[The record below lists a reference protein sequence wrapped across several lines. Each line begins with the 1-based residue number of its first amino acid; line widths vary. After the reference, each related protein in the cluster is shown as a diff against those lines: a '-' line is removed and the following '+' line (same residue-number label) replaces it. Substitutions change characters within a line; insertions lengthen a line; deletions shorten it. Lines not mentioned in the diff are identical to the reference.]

1 MVNKMA
7 QEWWSG
13 SEVVQPSQ
21 TARQGV
27 LVPKAGPTPIELQAA
42 QLAKESAA
50 RAEESLI
57 ISKATEKRAVSEDE
71 RKRVKELRDA
81 YRGEDA
87 VRDYEKAFPNY
98 VAALKTGPN
107 EDLTLLY
114 LYAKTIDPQ
123 STVGASDMEN
133 INASDA
139 RLPAAVQGA
148 LRELR
153 ASDGKFTDAAR
164 TSIRSGLHKVIT
176 EKNQAYKFT
185 RDRFT
190 SDAQSDVYNVD
201 PTLVVGQPFGTQQQV
216 DDVKSY
222 WRKEYERNPE
232 SIPEAYRIERVEA
245 PELNVPPTGGPA
257 ATNRDIEIA
266 NTLQAAWQGGQSI
279 DQVNQLAIE
288 LTGGNPLSP
297 ETIQAL
303 QEDPNREIRFRPFVA
318 PAESAA
324 PAGDDLG
331 QAFYAGVGD
340 IAQGL
345 GEMAGIVG
353 NPANAAVNA
362 LFGTELST
370 DLGQTFREATGAPQ
384 GDPLASAINRAG
396 VAGLT
401 SVGGAG
407 LAARTLPTVGARDI
421 AATLATQPAQQI
433 AANVGGG
440 AAAEVVRQQGG
451 GTAAQIAATIAGGI
465 PAAGAV
471 NLGQSFM
478 RAAPEA
484 ISSFR
489 GAPQAAPAAKSAAD
503 QQFDLLAELRAFGEG
518 ATPSAPTSRAPLGNI
533 SVRELDQ
540 NQKMYLADN
549 GAQVTVMEDA
559 KFAPRNNSIT
569 DFVVPEGM
577 RGGGV
582 GGELL
587 DNVLSR
593 YDPMDVSAAASSDP
607 SVALFYNRGFRP
619 ASNPR
624 ASLEDALAIR
634 RDDSSVTMVIP
645 RDGQY
650 TPGGGSSSA
659 APRMFEAGET
669 VTSRAGGAMG
679 TSPEQIRL
687 MQAEG
692 LPVPVQL
699 TRGAAARDPE
709 QLAFEK
715 EQIFSELGGPLRRR
729 AEENN
734 LQALQNFDR
743 FIDMTGAEAPDIA
756 STGNAVI
763 KALSQGYQASKN
775 RVRTAYTEA
784 DKAGETAELVSYN
797 GLVDFINQQTPTTR
811 TSLAPILQS
820 TLEKLRMEDPS
831 GSGLISI
838 RALEDVRKAVN
849 KAVQPGTPNATYGTA
864 IKDLIDTATEGVG
877 GELYKK
883 ARQLRID
890 QADKFEKRAIV
901 ARLVSNIK
909 NMDDRRVPADRV
921 FKTAILNES
930 PENIQFLR
938 RTLRDLGDDGK
949 QAWSELQGAT
959 LRHIQERATANVNKT
974 SENLDV
980 ISAAQLNKAVDELD
994 KNGRLDL
1001 IFNPKMAQ
1009 QVRDLR
1015 DVVQYVNTVPPG
1027 TSINTSGTARTLAAA
1042 LGEMVVTGTTT
1053 SIPLPVLTGIKVIRD
1068 QIRDAKI
1075 KKQINR
1081 SLLPRGEQD

>member
-1 MVNKMA
+1 MA
-7 QEWWSG
+7 LPEEKTNSTPDWLTAG
-13 SEVVQPSQ
+13 STRIDKPVTQIRDGGIFIPTSSADKRAAEL
-21 TARQGV
+21 AEDA
-27 LVPKAGPTPIELQAA
+27 AG
-42 QLAKESAA
+42 
-50 RAEESLI
+50 RAEQASQ
-57 ISKATEKRAVSEDE
+57 ISKGAEQRAIGADE
-71 RKRVKELRDA
+71 RARVKELRDA
-81 YRGEDA
+81 FRGEDA
-87 VRDYEKAFPNY
+87 IKDFEKAFPNY
-98 VAALKTGPN
+98 VAALKTAPN

-133 INASDA
+133 INSSDA
-139 RLPAAVQGA
+139 RLPGAVQAA

-153 ASDGKFTDAAR
+153 ASDGKFTDTAR
-164 TSIRSGLHKVIT
+164 SSIRSGLHKVIT
-176 EKNQAYKFT
+176 QKNQAYKFT
-185 RDRFT
+185 RDRFM

-201 PTLVVGQPFGTQQQV
+201 PMLVVGKPFGTQQQV
-216 DDVKSY
+216 DDIKSY

-232 SIPEAYRIERVEA
+232 SIPEAFRNQEDEA
-245 PELNVPPTGGPA
+245 PAVEPELVEFETNPNLVVGTDGKVYDKRTGQPVDLNSQD
-257 ATNRDIEIA
+257 TN
-266 NTLQAAWQGGQSI
+266 N
-279 DQVNQLAIE
+279 
-288 LTGGNPLSP
+288 
-297 ETIQAL
+297 
-303 QEDPNREIRFRPFVA
+303 
-318 PAESAA
+318 
-324 PAGDDLG
+324 LG
-331 QAFYAGVGD
+331 QALYAGVGD
-340 IAQGL
+340 IAQGV
-345 GEMAGIVG
+345 GELAGIVG

-384 GDPLASAINRAG
+384 GNPLASAINRAG
-396 VAGLT
+396 VTGLT
-401 SVGGAG
+401 GVGGAT
-407 LAARTLPTVGARDI
+407 LAARTLPTLASREI
-421 AATLATQPAQQI
+421 AATLATQPAQQV
-433 AANVGGG
+433 AANIGGG

-451 GTAAQIAATIAGGI
+451 GIPAQLAATIAGGI

-471 NLGQSFM
+471 NLGQSMM
-478 RAAPEA
+478 RAAPEV

-489 GAPQAAPAAKSAAD
+489 GVPQAAPATTSATD
-503 QQFDLLAELRAFGEG
+503 ETFDLLAELRAFGEG
-518 ATPSAPTSRAPLGNI
+518 GTPSTPTSSAPLGNI
-533 SVRELDQ
+533 RVRELDQ

-549 GAQVTVMEDA
+549 GAQVTVMENA
-559 KFAPRNNSIT
+559 KFAPRSNSIT

-577 RGGGV
+577 RGSGV
-582 GGELL
+582 GGALL
-587 DNVLSR
+587 DDVLSR
-593 YDPMDVSAAASSDP
+593 YDPMDVSAAASSNP

-619 ASNPR
+619 SSNPQ
-624 ASLEDALAIR
+624 ASLDESLAIR

-645 RDGQY
+645 KEGEY
-650 TPGGGSSSA
+650 IPGGAASPT

-669 VTSRAGGAMG
+669 VTSRSGGAMG
-679 TSPEQIRL
+679 TSPEQVRL

-715 EQIFSELGGPLRRR
+715 EQIYTELGGPLRKR

-743 FIDMTGAEAPDIA
+743 FIDMTGAEAPDVA

-763 KALSQGYQASKN
+763 NALSNGYQASKN
-775 RVRTAYTEA
+775 RVRTAYTAA
-784 DKAGETAELVSYN
+784 DKAGETAEMVPYDSLI
-797 GLVDFINQQTPTTR
+797 DFVNQQTPTTR
-811 TSLAPILQS
+811 TTLAPILQS
-820 TLEKLRMEDPS
+820 TVEKLNMEDPAKT
-831 GSGLISI
+831 GMISI
-838 RALEDVRKAVN
+838 RALEDVRKSIN
-849 KAVQPGTPNATYGTA
+849 KAVQPNTPNESYGNA
-864 IKDLIDTATEGVG
+864 LKDIIDTATEGVG
-877 GELYKK
+877 GDLYKK

-890 QADKFEKRAIV
+890 QANKFENRAIV

-921 FKTAILNES
+921 FKTAILNDS

-980 ISAAQLNKAVDELD
+980 VSAAQLNKAVDELD

-1015 DVVQYVNTVPPG
+1015 DVIQYVNTVPPG
-1027 TSINTSGTARTLAAA
+1027 TSINNSGTARTLAAA
-1042 LGEMVVTGTTT
+1042 LAEMAITGTAT
-1053 SIPLPVLTGIKVIRD
+1053 SIPLPILTGIKVVRD
-1068 QIRDAKI
+1068 QVKNAKI

-1081 SLLPRGEQD
+1081 SLLPRDQRD

>member
-1 MVNKMA
+1 MA
-7 QEWWSG
+7 QADDEAFLKKYGGYTPQPKTVPVTAIKPILGGETPEEAAARRAAEGRAVSG
-13 SEVVQPSQ
+13 ESRE
-21 TARQGV
+21 AR
-27 LVPKAGPTPIELQAA
+27 AA
-42 QLAKESAA
+42 QLAEEAAVRAAESA
-50 RAEESLI
+50 E
-57 ISKATEKRAVSEDE
+57 ISKAAEGRAISEDE

-190 SDAQSDVYNVD
+190 SDAQSKVYNVD
-201 PTLVVGQPFGTQQQV
+201 PMLVVGQPFGTQQQV

-245 PELNVPPTGGPA
+245 PQLNVPPTGGPA

-266 NTLQAAWQGGQSI
+266 NTLQAAWQSGQSI
-279 DQVNQLAIE
+279 DQVNQLAIQ

-303 QEDPNREIRFRPFVA
+303 NEDAANAIKNNIGRQIRFRPFVA

-345 GEMAGIVG
+345 GEMAGIVA

-407 LAARTLPTVGARDI
+407 LLARTLPTVGARDI

-478 RAAPEA
+478 RAVPDA

-489 GAPQAAPAAKSAAD
+489 GAPQAVAQAAPETAMAAD
-503 QQFDLLAELRAFGEG
+503 EVA
-518 ATPSAPTSRAPLGNI
+518 AT
-533 SVRELDQ
+533 
-540 NQKMYLADN
+540 
-549 GAQVTVMEDA
+549 
-559 KFAPRNNSIT
+559 
-569 DFVVPEGM
+569 
-577 RGGGV
+577 
-582 GGELL
+582 
-587 DNVLSR
+587 
-593 YDPMDVSAAASSDP
+593 
-607 SVALFYNRGFRP
+607 
-619 ASNPR
+619 
-624 ASLEDALAIR
+624 
-634 RDDSSVTMVIP
+634 
-645 RDGQY
+645 
-650 TPGGGSSSA
+650 

-877 GELYKK
+877 GDLYKK

-974 SENLDV
+974 AENLDV

-1053 SIPLPVLTGIKVIRD
+1053 SIPLPILTGIKVIRD
-1068 QIRDAKI
+1068 QIRDIKI

>member
-1 MVNKMA
+1 MA
-7 QEWWSG
+7 EKYQEGQQLKG
-13 SEVVQPSQ
+13 SDGKIYVVVG
-21 TARQGV
+21 GV
-27 LVPKAGPTPIELQAA
+27 PREQIAGPSVQSGVYRLPKSPERAA
-42 QLAKESAA
+42 KEEREAGTFELAKEAA
-50 RAEESLI
+50 VRAEESAI
-57 ISKATEKRAVSEDE
+57 ISKASEARAVSEDE

-190 SDAQSDVYNVD
+190 SDAQSPVYNVD
-201 PTLVVGQPFGTQQQV
+201 PMLVVGQPFGTQQQV
-216 DDVKSY
+216 EDVKSY

-232 SIPEAYRIERVEA
+232 SLPEQYRPERVSA
-245 PELNVPPTGGPA
+245 PEINIPPDGGPV
-257 ATNRDIEIA
+257 ATDRDIEITNA
-266 NTLQAAWQGGQSI
+266 LQQAWAGNQTIEQI
-279 DQVNQLAIE
+279 DALSRQ
-288 LTGGNPLSP
+288 LTGGNGLSP

-303 QEDPNREIRFRPFVA
+303 RENETTRQNIRFKPYIA
-318 PAESAA
+318 PSEAAAA
-324 PAGDDLG
+324 PAGGDLG

-340 IAQGL
+340 IAQGV
-345 GEMAGIVG
+345 GDVFGIVA
-353 NPANAAVNA
+353 NPANAVVNA
-362 LFGTELST
+362 LTGANLTT

-384 GDPLASAINRAG
+384 GDPLATAINRAG
-396 VAGLT
+396 IGGLT
-401 SVGGAG
+401 SVGGAMG
-407 LAARTLPTVGARDI
+407 AARVLPTAGREI
-421 AATLATQPAQQI
+421 AEILATQPAQQI
-433 AANVGGG
+433 AANIGG
-440 AAAEVVRQQGG
+440 ASAAEIVRQQGG
-451 GTAAQIAATIAGGI
+451 GVPAQIAATIAGGI

-471 NLGQSFM
+471 SQAQSFA
-478 RAAPEA
+478 RSLPEA
-484 ISSFR
+484 VSTFR
-489 GAPQAAPAAKSAAD
+489 GVPQAVPAAVSAAD
-503 QQFDLLAELRAFGEG
+503 EIAV
-518 ATPSAPTSRAPLGNI
+518 TS
-533 SVRELDQ
+533 
-540 NQKMYLADN
+540 
-549 GAQVTVMEDA
+549 
-559 KFAPRNNSIT
+559 
-569 DFVVPEGM
+569 
-577 RGGGV
+577 
-582 GGELL
+582 
-587 DNVLSR
+587 
-593 YDPMDVSAAASSDP
+593 
-607 SVALFYNRGFRP
+607 
-619 ASNPR
+619 
-624 ASLEDALAIR
+624 
-634 RDDSSVTMVIP
+634 
-645 RDGQY
+645 
-650 TPGGGSSSA
+650 
-659 APRMFEAGET
+659 PRMFEAGET
-669 VTSRAGGAMG
+669 ITSRSGGAMG
-679 TSPEQIRL
+679 TSPEEIRL

-775 RVRTAYTEA
+775 RVRVAYTEA
-784 DKAGETAELVSYN
+784 DKAGETAEMVSYN
-797 GLVDFINQQTPTTR
+797 DLVNFIDQQTPTTR

-820 TLEKLRMEDPS
+820 TLEKLRMEDPA

-838 RALEDVRKAVN
+838 RALEDVRKSIN
-849 KAVQPGTPNATYGTA
+849 KAVQPGTPNSTYGDA
-864 IKDLIDTATEGVG
+864 LKDLIDAATEGVG
-877 GELYKK
+877 GDLYKK

-890 QADKFEKRAIV
+890 QSDKFEKRAIV

-909 NMDDRRVPADRV
+909 NMDDRRIPADRV
-921 FKTAILNES
+921 FQSAILNES

-1027 TSINTSGTARTLAAA
+1027 TSINNSGTARTLAAA
-1042 LGEMVVTGTTT
+1042 LGEMVITGTTT

-1068 QIRDAKI
+1068 QIKDAKI

-1081 SLLPRGEQD
+1081 SLLPRGE

>member
-1 MVNKMA
+1 MA
-7 QEWWSG
+7 ENPFARFKTG
-13 SEVVQPSQ
+13 S
-21 TARQGV
+21 TAQDTSRGV
-27 LVPKAGPTPIELQAA
+27 EIP
-42 QLAKESAA
+42 ESATELRA
-50 RAEESLI
+50 AELAEDAAMRAEQASE
-57 ISKATEKRAVSEDE
+57 ISKASEGRAISADE
-71 RKRVKELRDA
+71 RARVKELRDA
-81 YRGEDA
+81 FRGEDA
-87 VRDYEKAFPNY
+87 TRDYEKAFPNY
-98 VAALKTGPN
+98 VAALKTEPS

-123 STVGASDMEN
+123 STVGASDMDN
-133 INASDA
+133 INSSDA
-139 RLPAAVQGA
+139 RLPGAVQSA

-164 TSIRSGLHKVIT
+164 SSIRSGLHKVIT
-176 EKNQAYKFT
+176 QKNQAYKFT
-185 RDRFT
+185 RDRFM

-201 PTLVVGQPFGTQQQV
+201 PMLVVGKPFGTQQQV
-216 DDVKSY
+216 DDIKSY

-232 SIPEAYRIERVEA
+232 SIPEAFRNIPSAQPEVSANVQDDTALKAKYPEAVEFQYDKNG
-245 PELNVPPTGGPA
+245 ELLGYYNSNDEFTLLFGNNGGDIPPSGG
-257 ATNRDIEIA
+257 E
-266 NTLQAAWQGGQSI
+266 GS
-279 DQVNQLAIE
+279 
-288 LTGGNPLSP
+288 
-297 ETIQAL
+297 
-303 QEDPNREIRFRPFVA
+303 
-318 PAESAA
+318 
-324 PAGDDLG
+324 DLG

-340 IAQGL
+340 IAQGV
-345 GEMAGIVG
+345 GELAGIVG

-396 VAGLT
+396 VTGLT
-401 SVGGAG
+401 GIGGAS
-407 LAARTLPTVGARDI
+407 LAARTLPTLASREI
-421 AATLATQPAQQI
+421 AATLATQPAQQV
-433 AANVGGG
+433 AANIGGG

-451 GTAAQIAATIAGGI
+451 GIPAQLAATIVGGV

-471 NLGQSFM
+471 NLGQSMM
-478 RAAPEA
+478 RAAPDV

-489 GAPQAAPAAKSAAD
+489 GTVPDVPTSGGQAQYVIPEAPSQLNKPRIPTQQEMEKLSSVQNVDLASVRRGQDVYAIQENMAGKYAEPLIEGFGEIPVGVRLENGEIIAYDGNHRVALALGEGREKIPMYVIDAKDFDPANQGLKASAYKGMSD
-503 QQFDLLAELRAFGEG
+503 EEMLAELG
-518 ATPSAPTSRAPLGNI
+518 AEASPT
-533 SVRELDQ
+533 
-540 NQKMYLADN
+540 
-549 GAQVTVMEDA
+549 
-559 KFAPRNNSIT
+559 
-569 DFVVPEGM
+569 
-577 RGGGV
+577 
-582 GGELL
+582 
-587 DNVLSR
+587 
-593 YDPMDVSAAASSDP
+593 
-607 SVALFYNRGFRP
+607 
-619 ASNPR
+619 
-624 ASLEDALAIR
+624 
-634 RDDSSVTMVIP
+634 
-645 RDGQY
+645 
-650 TPGGGSSSA
+650 

-669 VTSRAGGAMG
+669 VTSRSAGAMG

-743 FIDMTGAEAPDIA
+743 FIDMTGAEAPDVA

-763 KALSQGYQASKN
+763 NALSQGYQASKN
-775 RVRTAYTEA
+775 RVRTAYTAA
-784 DKAGETAELVSYN
+784 DKAGETAEMVPYN
-797 GLVDFINQQTPTTR
+797 SIIDFINQQTPTTR
-811 TSLAPILQS
+811 TTLAPILQS
-820 TLEKLRMEDPS
+820 TLEKLNMEDS
-831 GSGLISI
+831 AKTGMVSI
-838 RALEDVRKAVN
+838 RSLEDVRKSIN
-849 KAVQPGTPNATYGTA
+849 KAVQPGTPNESYGTA
-864 IKDLIDTATEGVG
+864 LKELIDASTEGVG
-877 GELYKK
+877 GDLYKK
-883 ARQLRID
+883 ARELRID
-890 QADKFEKRAIV
+890 QANKFENRAIV

-980 ISAAQLNKAVDELD
+980 VSAAQLNRAVDELD

-1001 IFNPKMAQ
+1001 IFNPKMSQ

-1015 DVVQYVNTVPPG
+1015 DVIQYVNTVPPG

-1042 LGEMVVTGTTT
+1042 LGEMVVTGTAT
-1053 SIPLPVLTGIKVIRD
+1053 SIPLPILTGIKVIRD
-1068 QIRDAKI
+1068 QVKNAKI

-1081 SLLPRGEQD
+1081 SLLPRDERD

>member
-1 MVNKMA
+1 V
-7 QEWWSG
+7 QSG
-13 SEVVQPSQ
+13 VY
-21 TARQGV
+21 R
-27 LVPKAGPTPIELQAA
+27 LPKSPERAAKEEREAGTFE
-42 QLAKESAA
+42 LAKEAA
-50 RAEESLI
+50 VRAEESAI
-57 ISKATEKRAVSEDE
+57 ISKASEARAVSEDE

-87 VRDYEKAFPNY
+87 VKDYEKAFPNY

-190 SDAQSDVYNVD
+190 SDAQSPVYNVD
-201 PTLVVGQPFGTQQQV
+201 PMLVVGQPFGTQQQV

-232 SIPEAYRIERVEA
+232 SLPEQYRPERVSA
-245 PELNVPPTGGPA
+245 PEINIPPGGGPV
-257 ATNRDIEIA
+257 ATDRDIEITNA
-266 NTLQAAWQGGQSI
+266 LQQAWAGNQTIEQI
-279 DQVNQLAIE
+279 DALSRQ
-288 LTGGNPLSP
+288 LTGGNGLSP

-303 QEDPNREIRFRPFVA
+303 RENETTRQNIRFKPYIA
-318 PAESAA
+318 PSEAAAA
-324 PAGDDLG
+324 PAGGDLG

-340 IAQGL
+340 IAQGV
-345 GEMAGIVG
+345 GDVFGIVA
-353 NPANAAVNA
+353 NPANAVVNA
-362 LFGTELST
+362 LTGANLTT

-384 GDPLASAINRAG
+384 GDPLATAINRAG
-396 VAGLT
+396 IGGLT
-401 SVGGAG
+401 SVGGAMG
-407 LAARTLPTVGARDI
+407 AARVLPTAGREI
-421 AATLATQPAQQI
+421 AEILATQPAQQI
-433 AANVGGG
+433 AANIGG
-440 AAAEVVRQQGG
+440 ASAAEIVRQQGG
-451 GTAAQIAATIAGGI
+451 GVPAQIAATIAGGI

-471 NLGQSFM
+471 SQAQSFA
-478 RAAPEA
+478 RSLPEA
-484 ISSFR
+484 VSTFR
-489 GAPQAAPAAKSAAD
+489 GVPQAVPAGMMIETTQNAPRSVI
-503 QQFDLLAELRAFGEG
+503 AEVTDVGMGQKRYSTPEG
-518 ATPSAPTSRAPLGNI
+518 AF
-533 SVRELDQ
+533 
-540 NQKMYLADN
+540 
-549 GAQVTVMEDA
+549 VTVMENA
-559 KFAPRNNSIT
+559 PYAPRQNSVTGFFVPEDARGQRIGSQLLEEVLRKYPAEDISTSIT
-569 DFVVPEGM
+569 SEP
-577 RGGGV
+577 
-582 GGELL
+582 
-587 DNVLSR
+587 
-593 YDPMDVSAAASSDP
+593 SARA
-607 SVALFYNRGFRP
+607 FYNLGFRP
-619 ASNPR
+619 LGQPNAT
-624 ASLEDALAIR
+624 LDDALAIMR
-634 RDDSSVTMVIP
+634 EDSSVSMGIP
-645 RDGQY
+645 R
-650 TPGGGSSSA
+650 GGASPLKNEPIAENGT
-659 APRMFEAGET
+659 RMFEAGET
-669 VTSRAGGAMG
+669 ITSRSGGAMG
-679 TSPEQIRL
+679 TSPEEIRL

-775 RVRTAYTEA
+775 RVRVAYTEA
-784 DKAGETAELVSYN
+784 DKAGETAEMVSYN
-797 GLVDFINQQTPTTR
+797 DLVNFIDQQTPTTR

-820 TLEKLRMEDPS
+820 TLEKLRMEDPA

-838 RALEDVRKAVN
+838 RALEDVRKSIN
-849 KAVQPGTPNATYGTA
+849 KAVQPGTPNSTYGNA
-864 IKDLIDTATEGVG
+864 LKDLIDTATEGVG
-877 GELYKK
+877 GDLYKK

-921 FKTAILNES
+921 FQSAILNES

-1053 SIPLPVLTGIKVIRD
+1053 SIPLPILTGIKVIRD
-1068 QIRDAKI
+1068 QIKDAKI

>member
-1 MVNKMA
+1 MA
-7 QEWWSG
+7 EKYQEGQQLKG
-13 SEVVQPSQ
+13 SDGKIYVVVG
-21 TARQGV
+21 GV
-27 LVPKAGPTPIELQAA
+27 PREQIAGPSVQSGVYRLPKSPEKAAEEERKIDAARIAEEANLRAA
-42 QLAKESAA
+42 QSSNISAA
-50 RAEESLI
+50 SEA
-57 ISKATEKRAVSEDE
+57 RAVSEDE

-87 VRDYEKAFPNY
+87 VKDYEKAFPNY

-190 SDAQSDVYNVD
+190 SDAQSPVYNVD
-201 PTLVVGQPFGTQQQV
+201 PMLVVGQPFGTQQQV
-216 DDVKSY
+216 EDVKSY

-232 SIPEAYRIERVEA
+232 SLPEEYRPERVSA
-245 PELNVPPTGGPA
+245 PEINIPPGGGPV
-257 ATNRDIEIA
+257 ATDRDIEITNA
-266 NTLQAAWQGGQSI
+266 LQQAWAGNQTIEQI
-279 DQVNQLAIE
+279 DALSRQ
-288 LTGGNPLSP
+288 LTGGNGLSP

-303 QEDPNREIRFRPFVA
+303 RENETTRQNIRFKPYIA
-318 PAESAA
+318 PSEAEA
-324 PAGDDLG
+324 PAGGDLG

-340 IAQGL
+340 IAQGV
-345 GEMAGIVG
+345 GDVFGIVA
-353 NPANAAVNA
+353 NPANAVVNA
-362 LFGTELST
+362 LTGANLTT

-384 GDPLASAINRAG
+384 GDPLATAINRAG
-396 VAGLT
+396 IGGLT
-401 SVGGAG
+401 SVGGAMG
-407 LAARTLPTVGARDI
+407 AARVLPTAGREI
-421 AATLATQPAQQI
+421 AEILATQPAQQI
-433 AANVGGG
+433 AANIGG
-440 AAAEVVRQQGG
+440 ASAAEIVRQQGG
-451 GTAAQIAATIAGGI
+451 GVPAQIAATIAGGI

-471 NLGQSFM
+471 SQAQSFA
-478 RAAPEA
+478 RSIPEA
-484 ISSFR
+484 VSTFR
-489 GAPQAAPAAKSAAD
+489 GVPQAVPAAVSAAD
-503 QQFDLLAELRAFGEG
+503 EIAV
-518 ATPSAPTSRAPLGNI
+518 TS
-533 SVRELDQ
+533 
-540 NQKMYLADN
+540 
-549 GAQVTVMEDA
+549 
-559 KFAPRNNSIT
+559 
-569 DFVVPEGM
+569 
-577 RGGGV
+577 
-582 GGELL
+582 
-587 DNVLSR
+587 
-593 YDPMDVSAAASSDP
+593 
-607 SVALFYNRGFRP
+607 
-619 ASNPR
+619 
-624 ASLEDALAIR
+624 
-634 RDDSSVTMVIP
+634 
-645 RDGQY
+645 
-650 TPGGGSSSA
+650 
-659 APRMFEAGET
+659 PRMFEAGET
-669 VTSRAGGAMG
+669 ITSRSGGAMG
-679 TSPEQIRL
+679 TSPEEIRL

-743 FIDMTGAEAPDIA
+743 FIDMTGAEAPDVA

-775 RVRTAYTEA
+775 RVRAAYTEA
-784 DKAGETAELVSYN
+784 DKAGETAEMVSYN
-797 GLVDFINQQTPTTR
+797 DLVNFIDQQTPTTR

-831 GSGLISI
+831 GTGMISI
-838 RALEDVRKAVN
+838 RALEDVRKSIN
-849 KAVQPGTPNATYGTA
+849 KAVQPGTPNSTYGNA
-864 IKDLIDTATEGVG
+864 LKDLIDAATEGVG
-877 GELYKK
+877 GDLYKK

-921 FKTAILNES
+921 FQSAILNES

-1053 SIPLPVLTGIKVIRD
+1053 SIPLPILTGIKVIRD
-1068 QIRDAKI
+1068 QIKDAKI

>member
-1 MVNKMA
+1 MA
-7 QEWWSG
+7 DKYKEGERLIG
-13 SEVVQPSQ
+13 SDGKIYVFQNGE
-21 TARQGV
+21 AREEITPPNLGPV
-27 LVPKAGPTPIELQAA
+27 LQRPASPQKLAAA
-42 QLAKESAA
+42 QLAQEAA
-50 RAEESLI
+50 VRAEESSD
-57 ISKATEKRAVSEDE
+57 ISKASEKRAIGADE
-71 RKRVKELRDA
+71 RARVKELRDA
-81 YRGEDA
+81 FRGEDA
-87 VRDYEKAFPNY
+87 IVDFEKAFPNY
-98 VAALKTGPN
+98 VAALKTDPN

-133 INASDA
+133 INQSDA
-139 RLPAAVQGA
+139 RLPGAVQSA

-153 ASDGKFTDAAR
+153 AADGKFTDTAR
-164 TSIRSGLHKVIT
+164 SSIRSGLHKVIT
-176 EKNQAYKFT
+176 QKNQAYKFT
-185 RDRFT
+185 RDRFM

-201 PTLVVGQPFGTQQQV
+201 PMLVVGKPFGTQQQV
-216 DDVKSY
+216 DDIRSY
-222 WRKEYERNPE
+222 WLKEYERNPE
-232 SIPEAYRIERVEA
+232 SIPEAFRKKTVEV

-257 ATNRDIEIA
+257 ATNRDLEITDALQQAWAGNQTIE
-266 NTLQAAWQGGQSI
+266 QI
-279 DQVNQLAIE
+279 DALSRQ
-288 LTGGNPLSP
+288 LTGGNGLSP

-303 QEDPNREIRFRPFVA
+303 RENETTRQSVRFKPYIA
-318 PAESAA
+318 PSEAES
-324 PAGDDLG
+324 PAGGDLG

-340 IAQGL
+340 IAQGV
-345 GEMAGIVG
+345 GELAGIVG

-396 VAGLT
+396 VTGLT
-401 SVGGAG
+401 GVGGAT
-407 LAARTLPTVGARDI
+407 LAARTLPTLASREI
-421 AATLATQPAQQI
+421 AATLATQPAQQV
-433 AANVGGG
+433 AANIGGG

-451 GTAAQIAATIAGGI
+451 GIPAQLAATIVGGV

-471 NLGQSFM
+471 NLGQSMM
-478 RAAPEA
+478 RAAPDV

-489 GAPQAAPAAKSAAD
+489 GVPQAVAQVAPETVMAAD
-503 QQFDLLAELRAFGEG
+503 E
-518 ATPSAPTSRAPLGNI
+518 
-533 SVRELDQ
+533 V
-540 NQKMYLADN
+540 
-549 GAQVTVMEDA
+549 
-559 KFAPRNNSIT
+559 
-569 DFVVPEGM
+569 
-577 RGGGV
+577 
-582 GGELL
+582 
-587 DNVLSR
+587 
-593 YDPMDVSAAASSDP
+593 AA
-607 SVALFYNRGFRP
+607 
-619 ASNPR
+619 
-624 ASLEDALAIR
+624 
-634 RDDSSVTMVIP
+634 M
-645 RDGQY
+645 
-650 TPGGGSSSA
+650 

-669 VTSRAGGAMG
+669 VTSRSGGAMG

-715 EQIFSELGGPLRRR
+715 EQIYTELGGPLRRR

-743 FIDMTGAEAPDIA
+743 FIDMTGAETPDVA

-763 KALSQGYQASKN
+763 NALSNGYQASKN
-775 RVRTAYTEA
+775 RVRTAYTAA
-784 DKAGETAELVSYN
+784 DKAGETAEMVPYN
-797 GLVDFINQQTPTTR
+797 SLIDFVNQQTPTTR
-811 TSLAPILQS
+811 TTLAPILQS
-820 TLEKLRMEDPS
+820 TVEKLNMEDPEKT
-831 GSGLISI
+831 GMISI
-838 RALEDVRKAVN
+838 RALEDVRKSIN
-849 KAVQPGTPNATYGTA
+849 KAVQPGTPNESYGTA
-864 IKDLIDTATEGVG
+864 LKELIDASTEGVG
-877 GELYKK
+877 GDLYKK
-883 ARQLRID
+883 ARGLRID
-890 QADKFEKRAIV
+890 QANKFENRAIV

-921 FKTAILNES
+921 FKTAILNDS

-980 ISAAQLNKAVDELD
+980 VSAAQLNKAVDELD

-1015 DVVQYVNTVPPG
+1015 DVIQYVNTVPPG
-1027 TSINTSGTARTLAAA
+1027 TSINNSGTARTLAAA
-1042 LGEMVVTGTTT
+1042 LAEMAITGTAT
-1053 SIPLPVLTGIKVIRD
+1053 SIPLPILTGIKVIRD
-1068 QIRDAKI
+1068 QVKNAKI

-1081 SLLPRGEQD
+1081 SLLPRDQQD

>member
-1 MVNKMA
+1 MA
-7 QEWWSG
+7 QQNPFDEFDNEPIKSVPIRSIKPITLG
-13 SEVVQPSQ
+13 ESPEA
-21 TARQGV
+21 TASRRAGEQRQSNEE
-27 LVPKAGPTPIELQAA
+27 IRQ
-42 QLAKESAA
+42 QNAA
-50 RAEESLI
+50 RLAQEAAGRAEQASE
-57 ISKATEKRAVSEDE
+57 ISKASEGRAISADE
-71 RKRVKELRDA
+71 RARVKELRDA
-81 YRGEDA
+81 FRGEDA
-87 VRDYEKAFPNY
+87 TRDYEKAFPNY
-98 VAALKTGPN
+98 VAALKTEPS

-123 STVGASDMEN
+123 STVGASDMDN
-133 INASDA
+133 INSSDA
-139 RLPAAVQGA
+139 RLPGAVQSA

-164 TSIRSGLHKVIT
+164 SSIRSGLHKVIT
-176 EKNQAYKFT
+176 QKNQAYKFT
-185 RDRFT
+185 RDRFM

-201 PTLVVGQPFGTQQQV
+201 PMLVVGKPFGTQQQV
-216 DDVKSY
+216 DDIKSY

-232 SIPEAYRIERVEA
+232 SIPEAFRTENVEA
-245 PELNVPPTGGPA
+245 PAVEPTLVEFETDPNLVVGTDGKVYDKRTGQPI
-257 ATNRDIEIA
+257 DI
-266 NTLQAAWQGGQSI
+266 NS
-279 DQVNQLAIE
+279 
-288 LTGGNPLSP
+288 
-297 ETIQAL
+297 
-303 QEDPNREIRFRPFVA
+303 EDPNN
-318 PAESAA
+318 
-324 PAGDDLG
+324 LG

-340 IAQGL
+340 IAQGV
-345 GEMAGIVG
+345 GELAGIVG

-396 VAGLT
+396 VTGLT
-401 SVGGAG
+401 GIGGAS
-407 LAARTLPTVGARDI
+407 LAARTLPTLASREI
-421 AATLATQPAQQI
+421 AATLATQPAQQV
-433 AANVGGG
+433 AANIGGG

-451 GTAAQIAATIAGGI
+451 GIPAQLAATIVGGV

-471 NLGQSFM
+471 NLGQSMM
-478 RAAPEA
+478 RAAPDV

-489 GAPQAAPAAKSAAD
+489 GAPQAVSSGTATEVAD
-503 QQFDLLAELRAFGEG
+503 V
-518 ATPSAPTSRAPLGNI
+518 APTSLIAQVTDAGMG
-533 SVRELDQ
+533 
-540 NQKMYLADN
+540 QKRYSTPE
-549 GAQVTVMEDA
+549 GAFVTVMENA
-559 KFAPRNNSIT
+559 PYAPRQNSVT
-569 DFVVPEGM
+569 GFFVPEDA
-577 RGGGV
+577 RGQRIGSQ
-582 GGELL
+582 LL
-587 DNVLSR
+587 EEVLRKYPAEDISTSISSE
-593 YDPMDVSAAASSDP
+593 PSARA
-607 SVALFYNRGFRP
+607 FYNLGFRP
-619 ASNPR
+619 LGNPTG
-624 ASLEDALAIR
+624 SLDDALAIMR
-634 RDDSSVTMVIP
+634 EDSSVSMAIP
-645 RDGQY
+645 K
-650 TPGGGSSSA
+650 GGDSPLKIDPATQVS
-659 APRMFEAGET
+659 PRMFEAGET
-669 VTSRAGGAMG
+669 VTSRSAGAMG

-743 FIDMTGAEAPDIA
+743 FIDMTGAEAPDVA

-763 KALSQGYQASKN
+763 NALSQGYQASKN
-775 RVRTAYTEA
+775 RVRTAYTAA
-784 DKAGETAELVSYN
+784 DKAGETAEMVPYN
-797 GLVDFINQQTPTTR
+797 SIIDFINQQTPTTR
-811 TSLAPILQS
+811 TTLAPILQS
-820 TLEKLRMEDPS
+820 TLEKLNMEDS
-831 GSGLISI
+831 AKTGMVSI
-838 RALEDVRKAVN
+838 RSLEDVRKSIN
-849 KAVQPGTPNATYGTA
+849 KAVQPGTPNESYGA
-864 IKDLIDTATEGVG
+864 ALKELIDASTEGVG
-877 GELYKK
+877 GDLYKK
-883 ARQLRID
+883 ARELRID
-890 QADKFEKRAIV
+890 QANKFENRAIV

-980 ISAAQLNKAVDELD
+980 VSAAQLNKAVDELD

-1001 IFNPKMAQ
+1001 IFNPKMSQ

-1015 DVVQYVNTVPPG
+1015 DVIQYVNTVPPG

-1042 LGEMVVTGTTT
+1042 LGEMVVTGTAT
-1053 SIPLPVLTGIKVIRD
+1053 SIPLPILTGIKVIRD
-1068 QIRDAKI
+1068 QVKNAKI

-1081 SLLPRGEQD
+1081 SLLPRDQRD

>member
-1 MVNKMA
+1 MA
-7 QEWWSG
+7 EKYQEGQQLKG
-13 SEVVQPSQ
+13 SDGKIYVVVG
-21 TARQGV
+21 GV
-27 LVPKAGPTPIELQAA
+27 PREQIAGPSVQSGVYRLPKSPEKAAEEERKIDAARIAEEANIRAA
-42 QLAKESAA
+42 QSSNISAA
-50 RAEESLI
+50 SEA
-57 ISKATEKRAVSEDE
+57 RAVSEDE

-87 VRDYEKAFPNY
+87 VRDYEKAVPNY
-98 VAALKTGPN
+98 VAALKTNPN

-190 SDAQSDVYNVD
+190 SDAQSPVYNVD
-201 PTLVVGQPFGTQQQV
+201 PMLVIGQPFGTQQQV
-216 DDVKSY
+216 EDVKSY

-232 SIPEAYRIERVEA
+232 SLPEEYRPERVSA
-245 PELNVPPTGGPA
+245 PEINIPPGGGPV
-257 ATNRDIEIA
+257 ATDRDIEITNA
-266 NTLQAAWQGGQSI
+266 LQQAWAGNQTIEQI
-279 DQVNQLAIE
+279 DALSRQ
-288 LTGGNPLSP
+288 LTGGNGLSP

-303 QEDPNREIRFRPFVA
+303 RENETTRQNIRFKPYIA
-318 PAESAA
+318 PSEAAAA
-324 PAGDDLG
+324 PAGGDLG

-340 IAQGL
+340 IAQGV
-345 GEMAGIVG
+345 GDVFGIVA
-353 NPANAAVNA
+353 NPANAVVNA
-362 LFGTELST
+362 LTGANLTT

-384 GDPLASAINRAG
+384 GDPLATAINRAG
-396 VAGLT
+396 IGGLT
-401 SVGGAG
+401 SVGGAMG
-407 LAARTLPTVGARDI
+407 AARVLPTAGREI
-421 AATLATQPAQQI
+421 AEILATQPAQQI
-433 AANVGGG
+433 AANIGG
-440 AAAEVVRQQGG
+440 ASAAEIVRQQGG
-451 GTAAQIAATIAGGI
+451 GVPAQIAATIAGGI

-471 NLGQSFM
+471 SQAQSFA
-478 RAAPEA
+478 RSLPEA
-484 ISSFR
+484 ISTFR
-489 GAPQAAPAAKSAAD
+489 GAPQAVPAVVSAAD
-503 QQFDLLAELRAFGEG
+503 EIA
-518 ATPSAPTSRAPLGNI
+518 
-533 SVRELDQ
+533 
-540 NQKMYLADN
+540 
-549 GAQVTVMEDA
+549 VM
-559 KFAPRNNSIT
+559 
-569 DFVVPEGM
+569 
-577 RGGGV
+577 
-582 GGELL
+582 
-587 DNVLSR
+587 
-593 YDPMDVSAAASSDP
+593 AAS
-607 SVALFYNRGFRP
+607 A
-619 ASNPR
+619 PR
-624 ASLEDALAIR
+624 ASPINSIDILNAPDDEIVTLYHGTTEGAANKIRQTGNLKSAGEPSVYLTTDPTGGGYGDGTVVPVRVRRGLLEI
-634 RDDSSVTMVIP
+634 DDEFP
-645 RDGQY
+645 DGRMDFRIDLNR
-650 TPGGGSSSA
+650 PGGSVPVQIA
-659 APRMFEAGET
+659 DEAAAMAPRMFEAGET
-669 VTSRAGGAMG
+669 VTSRSGGAMG

-743 FIDMTGAEAPDIA
+743 FIDMTGAEAPDVA

-775 RVRTAYTEA
+775 RVRAAYTEA
-784 DKAGETAELVSYN
+784 DKAGETAEMVSYN
-797 GLVDFINQQTPTTR
+797 DLVNFIDQQTPTTR

-820 TLEKLRMEDPS
+820 TLEKLRMEDPA

-838 RALEDVRKAVN
+838 RALEDVRKSIN
-849 KAVQPGTPNATYGTA
+849 KAVQPGTPNSTYGDA
-864 IKDLIDTATEGVG
+864 LKDLIDTATEGVG
-877 GELYKK
+877 GDLYKK

-890 QADKFEKRAIV
+890 QSNKFEKRAIV

-921 FKTAILNES
+921 FQSAILNES

-1053 SIPLPVLTGIKVIRD
+1053 SIPLPILTGIKVIRD
-1068 QIRDAKI
+1068 QIKDAKI

>member
-1 MVNKMA
+1 
-7 QEWWSG
+7 
-13 SEVVQPSQ
+13 
-21 TARQGV
+21 
-27 LVPKAGPTPIELQAA
+27 
-42 QLAKESAA
+42 
-50 RAEESLI
+50 
-57 ISKATEKRAVSEDE
+57 
-71 RKRVKELRDA
+71 
-81 YRGEDA
+81 
-87 VRDYEKAFPNY
+87 
-98 VAALKTGPN
+98 
-107 EDLTLLY
+107 
-114 LYAKTIDPQ
+114 
-123 STVGASDMEN
+123 MEN

-201 PTLVVGQPFGTQQQV
+201 PMLVVGQPFGTQQQV

-232 SIPEAYRIERVEA
+232 SIPEAYRPERVSA
-245 PELNVPPTGGPA
+245 PEINIPPGGGPV
-257 ATNRDIEIA
+257 ATDRDIEITNA
-266 NTLQAAWQGGQSI
+266 LQQAWAGNQTIEQI
-279 DQVNQLAIE
+279 DALSRQ
-288 LTGGNPLSP
+288 LTGGNGLSP

-303 QEDPNREIRFRPFVA
+303 RENETTRQNIRFKPYIA
-318 PAESAA
+318 PSEAEA
-324 PAGDDLG
+324 PAGGDLG

-340 IAQGL
+340 IAQGV
-345 GEMAGIVG
+345 GDVFGIVA
-353 NPANAAVNA
+353 NPANAVVNA
-362 LFGTELST
+362 LTGANLTT

-384 GDPLASAINRAG
+384 GDPLATAINRAG
-396 VAGLT
+396 IGGLT
-401 SVGGAG
+401 SVGGAMG
-407 LAARTLPTVGARDI
+407 AARVLPTAGREI
-421 AATLATQPAQQI
+421 AEILATQPAQQI
-433 AANVGGG
+433 AANIGG
-440 AAAEVVRQQGG
+440 ASAAEIVRQQGG
-451 GTAAQIAATIAGGI
+451 GVPAQIAATIAGGI

-471 NLGQSFM
+471 SQAQSFT
-478 RAAPEA
+478 RSLPEA
-484 ISSFR
+484 ISTFR
-489 GAPQAAPAAKSAAD
+489 GAPQAIPAAVSAAD
-503 QQFDLLAELRAFGEG
+503 EIAV
-518 ATPSAPTSRAPLGNI
+518 TS
-533 SVRELDQ
+533 
-540 NQKMYLADN
+540 
-549 GAQVTVMEDA
+549 
-559 KFAPRNNSIT
+559 
-569 DFVVPEGM
+569 
-577 RGGGV
+577 
-582 GGELL
+582 
-587 DNVLSR
+587 
-593 YDPMDVSAAASSDP
+593 
-607 SVALFYNRGFRP
+607 
-619 ASNPR
+619 
-624 ASLEDALAIR
+624 
-634 RDDSSVTMVIP
+634 
-645 RDGQY
+645 
-650 TPGGGSSSA
+650 
-659 APRMFEAGET
+659 PRMFEAGET
-669 VTSRAGGAMG
+669 ITSRSGGAMG
-679 TSPEQIRL
+679 TSPEEIRL

-743 FIDMTGAEAPDIA
+743 FIDMTGAEAPDVA

-775 RVRTAYTEA
+775 RVRAAYTEA
-784 DKAGETAELVSYN
+784 DKAGETAEMVSYN
-797 GLVDFINQQTPTTR
+797 DLVNFIDQQTPTTR

-838 RALEDVRKAVN
+838 RALEDVRKSIN
-849 KAVQPGTPNATYGTA
+849 KAVQPGTPNSTYGNA
-864 IKDLIDTATEGVG
+864 LKDLIDTATEGVG

-921 FKTAILNES
+921 FQSAILNES

-1068 QIRDAKI
+1068 QIKDAKI

>member
-1 MVNKMA
+1 MVINMA
-7 QEWWSG
+7 QQNPFDEFDNEPIKSVPIRSIKPITLG
-13 SEVVQPSQ
+13 ESPEA
-21 TARQGV
+21 TASRRAGEQRQSNEE
-27 LVPKAGPTPIELQAA
+27 IRQ
-42 QLAKESAA
+42 QNAA
-50 RAEESLI
+50 RLAQEAAGRAEQASE
-57 ISKATEKRAVSEDE
+57 ISKASEGRAISADE
-71 RKRVKELRDA
+71 RARVKELRDA
-81 YRGEDA
+81 FRGEDA
-87 VRDYEKAFPNY
+87 TRDYEKAFPNY
-98 VAALKTGPN
+98 VAALKTEPS

-123 STVGASDMEN
+123 STVGASDMDN
-133 INASDA
+133 INSSDA
-139 RLPAAVQGA
+139 RLPGAVQSA

-164 TSIRSGLHKVIT
+164 SSIRSGLHKVIT
-176 EKNQAYKFT
+176 QKNQAYKFT
-185 RDRFT
+185 RDRFM

-201 PTLVVGQPFGTQQQV
+201 PMLVVGKPFGTQQQV
-216 DDVKSY
+216 DDIKSY

-232 SIPEAYRIERVEA
+232 SIPEAFRTENVEA
-245 PELNVPPTGGPA
+245 PAVEPTLVEFETDPNLVVGTDGKVYDKRTGQPI
-257 ATNRDIEIA
+257 DI
-266 NTLQAAWQGGQSI
+266 NS
-279 DQVNQLAIE
+279 
-288 LTGGNPLSP
+288 
-297 ETIQAL
+297 
-303 QEDPNREIRFRPFVA
+303 EDPNN
-318 PAESAA
+318 
-324 PAGDDLG
+324 LG

-340 IAQGL
+340 IAQGV
-345 GEMAGIVG
+345 GELAGIVG

-396 VAGLT
+396 VTGLT
-401 SVGGAG
+401 GIGGAS
-407 LAARTLPTVGARDI
+407 LAARTLPTLASREI
-421 AATLATQPAQQI
+421 AATLATQPAQQV
-433 AANVGGG
+433 AANIGGG

-451 GTAAQIAATIAGGI
+451 GIPAQLAATIVGGV

-471 NLGQSFM
+471 NLGQSMM
-478 RAAPEA
+478 RAAPDV

-489 GAPQAAPAAKSAAD
+489 GAPQAVSSGTATEVAD
-503 QQFDLLAELRAFGEG
+503 V
-518 ATPSAPTSRAPLGNI
+518 APTSLIAQVTDAGMG
-533 SVRELDQ
+533 
-540 NQKMYLADN
+540 QKRYSTPE
-549 GAQVTVMEDA
+549 GAFVTVMENA
-559 KFAPRNNSIT
+559 PYAPRQNSVT
-569 DFVVPEGM
+569 GFFVPEDA
-577 RGGGV
+577 RGQRIGSQ
-582 GGELL
+582 LL
-587 DNVLSR
+587 EEVLRKYPAEDISTSISSE
-593 YDPMDVSAAASSDP
+593 PSARA
-607 SVALFYNRGFRP
+607 FYNLGFRP
-619 ASNPR
+619 LGNPTG
-624 ASLEDALAIR
+624 SLDDALAIMR
-634 RDDSSVTMVIP
+634 EDSSVSMAIP
-645 RDGQY
+645 K
-650 TPGGGSSSA
+650 GGDSPLKIDPATQVS
-659 APRMFEAGET
+659 PRMFEAGET
-669 VTSRAGGAMG
+669 VTSRSAGAMG

-743 FIDMTGAEAPDIA
+743 FIDMTGAEAPDVA

-763 KALSQGYQASKN
+763 NALSQGYQASKN
-775 RVRTAYTEA
+775 RVRTAYTAA
-784 DKAGETAELVSYN
+784 DKAGETAEMVPYN
-797 GLVDFINQQTPTTR
+797 SIIDFINQQTPTTR
-811 TSLAPILQS
+811 TTLAPILQS
-820 TLEKLRMEDPS
+820 TLEKLNMEDS
-831 GSGLISI
+831 AKTGMVSI
-838 RALEDVRKAVN
+838 RSLEDVRKSIN
-849 KAVQPGTPNATYGTA
+849 KAVQPGTPNESYGA
-864 IKDLIDTATEGVG
+864 ALKELIDASTEGVG
-877 GELYKK
+877 GDLYKK
-883 ARQLRID
+883 ARELRID
-890 QADKFEKRAIV
+890 QANKFENRAIV

-980 ISAAQLNKAVDELD
+980 VSAAQLNKAVDELD

-1001 IFNPKMAQ
+1001 IFNPKMSQ

-1015 DVVQYVNTVPPG
+1015 DVIQYVNTVPPG

-1042 LGEMVVTGTTT
+1042 LGEMVVTGTAT
-1053 SIPLPVLTGIKVIRD
+1053 SIPLPILTGIKVIRD
-1068 QIRDAKI
+1068 QVKNAKI

-1081 SLLPRGEQD
+1081 SLLPRDQRD